1 MTKCFQLFP
10 VSVFTF
16 LLLFHVGLHGQTNDP
31 DKGIVSAITAG
42 NASELADYFNTMV
55 DISIPGK
62 EDTYGKNQA
71 MRIIQDF
78 FRENPVKSFQ
88 INKQGNSSDGARFS
102 IGRMES
108 GKKVFRVYYLLK
120 QTSGKYLI
128 HQFQIQEEN

>member
-1 MTKCFQLFP
+1 MTKCFQLFL

-16 LLLFHVGLHGQTNDP
+16 LLLFHVGLNGQTYDP
-31 DKGIVSAITAG
+31 DNGIVSAISAG
-42 NASELADYFNTMV
+42 NASELADYFNAMV

-78 FRENPVKSFQ
+78 FREHPVKSFQ

-102 IGRMES
+102 IGRLES

-128 HQFQIQEEN
+128 HQFQIQEED